1 MVNISLDGSQYQ
13 YLVNNG
19 IGDRNQINNNNEL
32 KNERDMLNKIYLTRK
47 RMLDI
52 NLKKNDIK
60 NKRIYMMFVFIIIIV
75 LIMTIIHLKSS
86 K

>member
-19 IGDRNQINNNNEL
+19 IRDRNQINNNNEL

-75 LIMTIIHLKSS
+75 LIMTIIHLKNS